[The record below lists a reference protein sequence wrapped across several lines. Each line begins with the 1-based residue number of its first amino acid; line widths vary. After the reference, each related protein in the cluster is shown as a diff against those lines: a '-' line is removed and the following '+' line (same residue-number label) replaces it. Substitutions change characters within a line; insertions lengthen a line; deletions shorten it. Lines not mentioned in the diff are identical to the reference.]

1 MKGARTRTEPRTRTV
16 ARPRTDPR
24 GRRRIKERRIFVNLK
39 SSLGEENQGRLTRS
53 FFINFSND

>member
-39 SSLGEENQGRLTRS
+39 SSLGEENQGRLTR
-53 FFINFSND
+53 